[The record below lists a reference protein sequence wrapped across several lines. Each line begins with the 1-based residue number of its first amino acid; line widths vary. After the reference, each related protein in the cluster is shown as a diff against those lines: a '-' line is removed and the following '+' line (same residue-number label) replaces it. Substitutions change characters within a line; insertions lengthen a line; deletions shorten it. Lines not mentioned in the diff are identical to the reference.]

1 MHFKLIIFDFDGT
14 LGDTRRNIVVTMQQ
28 TLEAQGLPHKDGNSC
43 ASTIGLPLAGCFRSL
58 LPDASDEVIG
68 RCVESY
74 HRQFEINKDL
84 MPPQMFPH
92 VAETL
97 ERMTKKGI
105 RMSVATSRGV
115 ESLRDLLTSMGIIK
129 YFDLLLGADSVSRH
143 KPDPE
148 PVLMT
153 LEKLNINATDTLV
166 VGDMPVDI
174 LMGKGAGCTTCG
186 VTYGNATREELVES
200 GADFIIDDFSA
211 LLMLFP

>member
-28 TLEAQGLPHKDGNSC
+28 TLEAQGLPRKDGDSC

-68 RCVESY
+68 RCVEFY

-92 VAETL
+92 VAEPL

-200 GADFIIDDFSA
+200 GADFIIDDFSS
-211 LLMLFP
+211 LLLPLF

>member
-28 TLEAQGLPHKDGNSC
+28 TLEAQGLPRKDGNSC

-97 ERMTKKGI
+97 ESMTKKGI

-200 GADFIIDDFSA
+200 GADFIIDDISA
-211 LLMLFP
+211 LLLL

>member
-1 MHFKLIIFDFDGT
+1 MQFKLIIFDFDGT

-28 TLEAQGLPHKDGNSC
+28 TLEAQGLPRKDGNSC

-97 ERMTKKGI
+97 ESMTKKGI

>member
-28 TLEAQGLPHKDGNSC
+28 TLEAQGLPHKDGDSC

-200 GADFIIDDFSA
+200 GADFIIDDISA
-211 LLMLFP
+211 LLLL

>member
-1 MHFKLIIFDFDGT
+1 
-14 LGDTRRNIVVTMQQ
+14 
-28 TLEAQGLPHKDGNSC
+28 
-43 ASTIGLPLAGCFRSL
+43 
-58 LPDASDEVIG
+58 
-68 RCVESY
+68 
-74 HRQFEINKDL
+74 

-92 VAETL
+92 VAEPL

-129 YFDLLLGADSVSRH
+129 YFDLLLGADSVMRH

-153 LEKLNINATDTLV
+153 LRKLNIEASDTLV

-186 VTYGNATREELVES
+186 VTIN
-200 GADFIIDDFSA
+200 SA
-211 LLMLFP
+211 AIPNIGYCGTGYHAWTQLLTY

>member
-28 TLEAQGLPHKDGNSC
+28 TLEAQGLPRKDGNSC

-129 YFDLLLGADSVSRH
+129 YFDLLLGADNVTKH

-153 LEKLNINATDTLV
+153 LDKLNIDASETLV

-186 VTYGNATREELVES
+186 VTYGNATREELVEA
-200 GADFIIDDFSA
+200 GADFIIGDFSA
-211 LLMLFP
+211 LLLM

>member
-28 TLEAQGLPHKDGNSC
+28 TLEAQGLPHRDGDSC

-58 LPDASDEVIG
+58 LPDASEELID
-68 RCVESY
+68 RCVDFY

-97 ERMTKKGI
+97 GRLSKKGI
-105 RMSVATSRGV
+105 RMSVATSRGS
-115 ESLRDLLTSMGIIK
+115 ESLCDLLTSMGIIK
-129 YFDLLLGADSVSRH
+129 YFDLLLGADSVMRH

-153 LEKLNINATDTLV
+153 LRKLNIEASDTLV

-174 LMGKGAGCTTCG
+174 LMGKGAGCTTCC
-186 VTYGNATREELVES
+186 VTYGNATREELVEA
-200 GADFIIDDFSA
+200 GADYVIDDFSA
-211 LLMLFP
+211 LLLQ

>member
-28 TLEAQGLPHKDGNSC
+28 TLEAQGLPRKDGNSC

>member
-97 ERMTKKGI
+97 ESMTKKGI

-200 GADFIIDDFSA
+200 GADFIIDDISA
-211 LLMLFP
+211 LLLL

>member
-28 TLEAQGLPHKDGNSC
+28 TLEAQGLPRKDGNSC

-200 GADFIIDDFSA
+200 GADFIIDDISA
-211 LLMLFP
+211 LLLL

>member
-28 TLEAQGLPHKDGNSC
+28 TLEAQGLPHRDGDSC

-58 LPDASDEVIG
+58 LPDASEELID
-68 RCVESY
+68 RCVDFY
-74 HRQFEINKDL
+74 HRQFEINKDK

-97 ERMTKKGI
+97 ERLSKKGI

-153 LEKLNINATDTLV
+153 LRKLNIDASDTLV

-174 LMGKGAGCTTCG
+174 LMGKGAGCTTCC
-186 VTYGNATREELVES
+186 VTYGNATREELVEA
-200 GADFIIDDFSA
+200 GADYVIDDFSA
-211 LLMLFP
+211 LLLQ

>member
-1 MHFKLIIFDFDGT
+1 
-14 LGDTRRNIVVTMQQ
+14 
-28 TLEAQGLPHKDGNSC
+28 
-43 ASTIGLPLAGCFRSL
+43 
-58 LPDASDEVIG
+58 
-68 RCVESY
+68 
-74 HRQFEINKDL
+74 

-97 ERMTKKGI
+97 GRLSKKGI

-200 GADFIIDDFSA
+200 GADFIIDDFSS
-211 LLMLFP
+211 LLLPLF

>member
-1 MHFKLIIFDFDGT
+1 
-14 LGDTRRNIVVTMQQ
+14 
-28 TLEAQGLPHKDGNSC
+28 
-43 ASTIGLPLAGCFRSL
+43 
-58 LPDASDEVIG
+58 
-68 RCVESY
+68 
-74 HRQFEINKDL
+74 
-84 MPPQMFPH
+84 MFPH

-129 YFDLLLGADSVSRH
+129 YFDLLLGADSVMRH

-153 LEKLNINATDTLV
+153 LRKLNIEASDTLV

-186 VTYGNATREELVES
+186 VTYGNATREELVEA
-200 GADFIIDDFSA
+200 GADFIIGDFSEL
-211 LLMLFP
+211 LLM

>member
-1 MHFKLIIFDFDGT
+1 
-14 LGDTRRNIVVTMQQ
+14 
-28 TLEAQGLPHKDGNSC
+28 
-43 ASTIGLPLAGCFRSL
+43 
-58 LPDASDEVIG
+58 
-68 RCVESY
+68 
-74 HRQFEINKDL
+74 
-84 MPPQMFPH
+84 MFPH
-92 VAETL
+92 VAEPL

-174 LMGKGAGCTTCG
+174 LMGKGAGCTTCC

-200 GADFIIDDFSA
+200 GADFIIDDFSS
-211 LLMLFP
+211 LLLPLF